1 MKNAKRTLA
10 LLLAL
15 VMSLSLL
22 AGCGTQG
29 NTSGGATTGE
39 TPWSSVTAP
48 SPASSLP
55 SSLRP
60 PTTRM
65 SGL

>member
-22 AGCGTQG
+22 AGCGTQD

-39 TPWSSVTAP
+39 TPLVV
-48 SPASSLP
+48 
-55 SSLRP
+55 
-60 PTTRM
+60 
-65 SGL
+65 G